1 MNIDVLQFWSTRRL
15 LCSTFCA
22 AVGEAC
28 SAKQS
33 SHDDM
38 GEKVWFA
45 QVGSFVAHA
54 GWVTA
59 LAWCAVGDYLVLA
72 TGCSEGSVRL
82 YTAAQAALAD
92 LPDILPAPT
101 PEDQAPTATEPQTG
115 EDARGASEQTSSAAT
130 VQTIAA
136 TAGGS
141 NGAADGARLPAMQLM
156 AVLMTADLR
165 GVTCIDLRLRSDS
178 STGENP

>member
-1 MNIDVLQFWSTRRL
+1 
-15 LCSTFCA
+15 
-22 AVGEAC
+22 
-28 SAKQS
+28 
-33 SHDDM
+33 M